1 MSVWGTHKEAL
12 GWGWGGGWGGHK
24 LGVSDQCWM
33 AAFKAQ

>member
-12 GWGWGGGWGGHK
+12 GWGGGWGGGHK

>member
-1 MSVWGTHKEAL
+1 MSVWGTHKEAV
-12 GWGWGGGWGGHK
+12 GWGGGHK

>member
-12 GWGWGGGWGGHK
+12 GWGWGGHK